1 MPLSVTLIVLI
12 GNLACDLG
20 ASVDT
25 TFAPGVST
33 SSSVL
38 HVCIRGR
45 NGSLANEFVTGPRS
59 LAHRTLFSLQHTE
72 EIASA
77 HIVQPARAV
86 TVAATLTLSECQF
99 PY

>member
-1 MPLSVTLIVLI
+1 MPFSVTLIALT
-12 GNLACDLG
+12 GNLACDLC
-20 ASVDT
+20 ASADT

-33 SSSVL
+33 SSLAL

-59 LAHRTLFSLQHTE
+59 LAYRTLFSLPHTE

-77 HIVQPARAV
+77 HIVKPARTV
-86 TVAATLTLSECQF
+86 TVAATLTLS
-99 PY
+99 